1 MSEQELK
8 AFIDVVVRYFQEVAG
23 EQATMGIPTVKTGS
37 ALLLGYTGIIGIS
50 GSKRG
55 AVYVTAD
62 RSMLAELASIILG
75 TTDVRDDDVLD
86 MVGELSNTFAGNVRN
101 AFGSTF
107 MISVPIIV
115 KGAPEDILMKL
126 KPPIFTIPIR
136 WRGHTCYL
144 TVGLE

>member
-23 EQATMGIPTVKTGS
+23 EQAKMGIPTVKTGS
-37 ALLLGYTGIIGIS
+37 AILLGHTGIIGIS
-50 GSKRG
+50 GAKRG
-55 AVYVTAD
+55 AIYVTAD
-62 RSMLAELASIILG
+62 RAMLAELASIILG
-75 TTDVRDDDVLD
+75 TTDVHDDDVLD
-86 MVGELSNTFAGNVRN
+86 MVGELSNTIAGNVRN
-101 AFGSTF
+101 VFGNTF

-115 KGAPEDILMKL
+115 KGTPEDILMKL

-136 WRGHTCYL
+136 WRSHTCYL